1 VSLTADRP
9 ARPARRPRHGRL
21 ARRRRRAG
29 VLLSIPAVVVIGA
42 LLWVPIGQ
50 AIRYSMTSWN
60 GYSAP
65 VWIGPSAYTA
75 ALKDPIVHRV
85 LENNA
90 LLLLAVPFAIGI
102 PLVIAALLNEHVS
115 GWRFFRS
122 AYFLPTAISWVVIG
136 MVALQFFAVNGILN
150 RLLADIG
157 LGSVHTDMLASEYSA
172 LAALALTFI
181 WSMIGT
187 NTIIFLTGMAT
198 LDPSLIEAARVD
210 GLNRWQIFWRVILPL
225 LTRFIQFAFVITV
238 ISAFSALFS
247 LIFVM
252 TGGGPG
258 LGTTTLE
265 FFVYQ
270 AGFAQGQFG
279 TGALYG
285 VILFVIM
292 ITVGIGQLR
301 LIRSGDD
308 SGG

>member
-1 VSLTADRP
+1 VTVTA
-9 ARPARRPRHGRL
+9 ARPARRPGRGRL
-21 ARRRRRAG
+21 GRRRRRAG
-29 VLLSIPAVVVIGA
+29 MLLSVPAVVLVGA
-42 LLWVPIGQ
+42 LLWAPIVQ

-60 GYSAP
+60 GYTAP
-65 VWIGPSAYTA
+65 VWIGPSAYA
-75 ALKDPIVHRV
+75 AAVKDPIVHRV

-90 LLLLAVPFAIGI
+90 LLLLAVPVAIGI
-102 PLVIAALLNEHVS
+102 PLVIAALLNEHVR

-122 AYFLPTAISWVVIG
+122 VYFLPTAISWVVIG
-136 MVALQFFAVNGILN
+136 MVALQFFAGNGILN
-150 RLLADIG
+150 RLLSDIG
-157 LGSVHTDMLASEYSA
+157 LGSVHTDLLSSEYSA
-172 LAALALTFI
+172 LAALAITFV

-198 LDPSLIEAARVD
+198 LDPTLIEAARVD
-210 GLNRWQIFWRVILPL
+210 GLNRWQIFYRVTLPL

-279 TGALYG
+279 VGALYG
-285 VILFVIM
+285 IILFVIM
-292 ITVGIGQLR
+292 IIVGIGQLR
-301 LIRSGDD
+301 LIRAGDEE
-308 SGG
+308 GW

>member
-1 VSLTADRP
+1 MSLTAASPAGRP
-9 ARPARRPRHGRL
+9 GRSRL

-29 VLLSIPAVVVIGA
+29 LLMSVPAILLVGA
-42 LLWVPIGQ
+42 LLWAPIVQ
-50 AIRYSMTSWN
+50 AIRYSMTTWN

-65 VWIGPSAYTA
+65 IWIGPSAYVS
-75 ALKDPIVHRV
+75 ALSDPIVHRV

-90 LLLLAVPFAIGI
+90 LLLLAVPFALGI
-102 PLVIAALLNEHVS
+102 PLVIAALLHEHVR

-122 AYFLPTAISWVVIG
+122 IYFLPTAISWVVIG
-136 MVALQFFAVNGILN
+136 MVALQFFAANGMLN
-150 RLLADIG
+150 QFLADIG

-172 LAALALTFI
+172 LAALGITFVF
-181 WSMIGT
+181 SMIGT

-198 LDPSLIEAARVD
+198 LDPTLIEAARVD
-210 GLNRWQIFWRVILPL
+210 GLNRWQIFYRVTLPL

-270 AGFAQGQFG
+270 AGFGQGQFG

-285 VILFVIM
+285 IILFVIM
-292 ITVGIGQLR
+292 IIVGIGQLR
-301 LIRSGDD
+301 LIRPEDGE
-308 SGG
+308 GW

>member
-9 ARPARRPRHGRL
+9 ARRPRRGRL

-29 VLLSIPAVVVIGA
+29 LLLSIPAIVLVGG

-90 LLLLAVPFAIGI
+90 LLLLAVPVAIGI
-102 PLVIAALLNEHVS
+102 PLIIAALLNEHVS

-136 MVALQFFAVNGILN
+136 MVALQFFAANGILN
-150 RLLADIG
+150 RLLADVG
-157 LGSVHTDMLASEYSA
+157 LGSVHTDLLASEYSA

-292 ITVGIGQLR
+292 IIVGIGQLR
-301 LIRSGDD
+301 LIRSGD
-308 SGG
+308 GGG